1 MKTRRKSAPCRTR
14 SITSPSTRKVAS
26 SLGRRVVVTGLGL
39 ICGVGNTT
47 EAVWKALLAGKSGVR
62 RITSFDAGN
71 FACQIAAEVRDFE
84 PLNFIEK
91 KELKKMARFIHLAI
105 AASDEALQMSG
116 LKITPEND
124 ERVGVHI
131 GSGIGGFDIIE
142 REHTALMEGGP
153 RKISPF
159 FIPAAIINLAA
170 GHVSMRYGA
179 KGPNEATATACTTSA
194 HSIGD
199 SFRIIQHNDADV
211 MIAGG
216 SEAAITPMGV
226 GGFAAMR
233 ALSTRNDAP
242 EKASRPWDRDRDG
255 FVIGEGAGIVI
266 LEELEYARKRGAPI
280 LAELAAYVRS
290 GEAYHMNKPA
300 PEHEGGFRVM
310 RNAVRDAGVTP
321 NVVGYVNAHGTST
334 PIGDT
339 LEAHAI
345 RNFFGDRKIAVS
357 STKSMTGHLLSGAGG
372 LEAGITVLAL
382 RDQILPPTVNLE
394 NQDPGTGSMDFV
406 PNQARKAEVE
416 YAMSNSFGFGGTN
429 GALLFRRWTE

>member
-1 MKTRRKSAPCRTR
+1 M
-14 SITSPSTRKVAS
+14 
-26 SLGRRVVVTGLGL
+26 GRRVVVTGLGL

-47 EAVWKALLAGKSGVR
+47 GDVWKALLAGKSGVA
-62 RITSFDAGN
+62 RITQFDAGA
-71 FACQIAAEVRDFE
+71 FACQIAAEVKNFD
-84 PLNFIEK
+84 PLKFIEK
-91 KELKKMARFIHLAI
+91 KELKKMGRFIHLAI
-105 AASDEALQMSG
+105 AASDEAMQIAG
-116 LKITPEND
+116 LKITPENN

-233 ALSTRNDAP
+233 ALSTRNDDP
-242 EKASRPWDRDRDG
+242 EKASRPWDKDRDG
-255 FVIGEGAGIVI
+255 FVIGEGAGILI
-266 LEELEYARKRGAPI
+266 LEELEYARKRDAPI
-280 LAELAAYVRS
+280 LAEIVGYGMS
-290 GEAYHMNKPA
+290 GDAYHMTQPA

-310 RNAVRDAGVTP
+310 RNAVRDAGLSP
-321 NVVGYVNAHGTST
+321 DVVGYVNAHGTST

-345 RNFFGDRKIAVS
+345 RNFFGEHKVLVS
-357 STKSMTGHLLSGAGG
+357 STKSMTGHLLGGAGG

-394 NQDPGTGSMDFV
+394 NQEPETAGMDFV
-406 PNQARKAEVE
+406 ANHARKTEIE

-429 GALLFRRWTE
+429 GALLFRRWSA

>member
-1 MKTRRKSAPCRTR
+1 
-14 SITSPSTRKVAS
+14 
-26 SLGRRVVVTGLGL
+26 VTGLGL

-47 EAVWKALLAGKSGVR
+47 DVVWKALLAGKSGVG
-62 RITSFDAGN
+62 RITSFDPTA
-71 FACQIAAEVRDFE
+71 FACQIAAEVKNFD

-91 KELKKMARFIHLAI
+91 KEVKKMGRFIHVAI
-105 AASDEALQMSG
+105 AAADEAFKMSE
-116 LKITPEND
+116 LKITPENN

-170 GHVSMRYGA
+170 GQVSMRYGA

-199 SFRIIQHNDADV
+199 SYRIIQHNDADV

-216 SEAAITPMGV
+216 AEAAITPMGV

-255 FVIGEGAGIVI
+255 FVIGEGAGIMI
-266 LEELEYARKRGAPI
+266 LEELEHARKRSAPI
-280 LAELAAYVRS
+280 LAEIAGYGMS
-290 GEAYHMNKPA
+290 GDAYHMTQPA

-310 RNAVRDAGVTP
+310 RNAVRDAGVMP
-321 NVVGYVNAHGTST
+321 DVVGYVNAHGTST

-357 STKSMTGHLLSGAGG
+357 STKSMTGHLLGGAGG

-382 RDQILPPTVNLE
+382 RDQILPPTINLE
-394 NQDPGTGSMDFV
+394 NPDPDTAGMDLV
-406 PNQARKAEVE
+406 PNQARKAELE

-429 GALLFRRWTE
+429 GALLFRRWNE

>member
-1 MKTRRKSAPCRTR
+1 
-14 SITSPSTRKVAS
+14 VWQ
-26 SLGRRVVVTGLGL
+26 
-39 ICGVGNTT
+39 GV
-47 EAVWKALLAGKSGVR
+47 LAGKSGVG
-62 RITSFDAGN
+62 RITQFDSAA
-71 FACQIAAEVRDFE
+71 FACQIAAEVKNFD

-91 KELKKMARFIHLAI
+91 KEVKKMGRFIHLAI
-105 AASDEALQMSG
+105 AAADEAFKMSG
-116 LKITPEND
+116 LKITPENA

-142 REHTALMEGGP
+142 REHTALFEGGP

-159 FIPAAIINLAA
+159 FIPAAIVNLAA
-170 GHVSMRYGA
+170 GHVSMRTGA

-194 HSIGD
+194 HSVGD

-233 ALSTRNDAP
+233 ALSTRNDDP
-242 EKASRPWDRDRDG
+242 ERASRPWDKDRDG
-255 FVIGEGAGIVI
+255 FVMGEGAGILV
-266 LEELEYARKRGAPI
+266 LEELEHAKQRGATI
-280 LAELAAYVRS
+280 LAEIAGYGMS
-290 GEAYHMNKPA
+290 GDAYHMTQPA

-310 RNAVRDAGVTP
+310 RNAARDAGITADKVD
-321 NVVGYVNAHGTST
+321 YVNAHGTST

-345 RNFFGDRKIAVS
+345 RNFFGERKIPVS
-357 STKSMTGHLLSGAGG
+357 STKSMTGHLLGGAGG

-382 RDQILPPTVNLE
+382 RDQILPPTINLVS
-394 NQDPGTGSMDFV
+394 QDPETEGMDFV
-406 PNQARKAEVE
+406 PNHARKAKLE

-429 GALLFRRWTE
+429 GALLFRRWSE